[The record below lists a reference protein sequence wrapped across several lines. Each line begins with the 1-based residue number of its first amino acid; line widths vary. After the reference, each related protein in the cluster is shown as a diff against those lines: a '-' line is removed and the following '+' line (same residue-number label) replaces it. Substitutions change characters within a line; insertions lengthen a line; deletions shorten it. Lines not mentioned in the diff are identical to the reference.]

1 MKSSELIEEVRRLD
15 PEARLDLVN
24 RLWAEV
30 SSDPDISPLS
40 DSDRDE
46 LDRRIAALD
55 AGDDPG
61 RPWSVIKQGLL
72 DQL

>member
-46 LDRRIAALD
+46 LDSRIAALD
-55 AGDDPG
+55 AGVDPG